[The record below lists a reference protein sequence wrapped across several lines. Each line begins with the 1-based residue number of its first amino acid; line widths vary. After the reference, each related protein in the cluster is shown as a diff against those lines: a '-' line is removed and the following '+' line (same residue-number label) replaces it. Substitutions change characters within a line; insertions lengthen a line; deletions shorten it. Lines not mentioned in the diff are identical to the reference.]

1 MKGVIFRDGKDF
13 ELLSVEEMDM
23 LVQNVELKIIIFTF
37 ITLNL
42 GLILEN

>member
-23 LVQNVELKIIIFTF
+23 LVQNVELKSIIFTF